1 MVISY
6 FLFLFWFF
14 VWHLLTS
21 LPPQPQSSSS
31 WMRQS
36 RNGCTWPARSRAAML
51 VHHRWWAARMGA
63 ARLGWPATTREKED
77 RKIIVSTVEWA
88 ASTTKQR
95 ARNFSCSL
103 PIFPFRSHFSIFL
116 HVVNLPVRVVIIILY
131 LHYANLRIQ
140 LLCRLFIWINILIK
154 IYFCKSG
161 QLILHIFEGHTEA
174 NDKEMTNINSW
185 HSYVYDKG
193 SMSRTL
199 LFYYLFFQRYLLC
212 IALDYLGIQFDTIF
226 FIATVWL

>member
-1 MVISY
+1 MSSEQQQQRSSVHVISHVLCPF
-6 FLFLFWFF
+6 FL
-14 VWHLLTS
+14 S
-21 LPPQPQSSSS
+21 
-31 WMRQS
+31 
-36 RNGCTWPARSRAAML
+36 
-51 VHHRWWAARMGA
+51 
-63 ARLGWPATTREKED
+63 D
-77 RKIIVSTVEWA
+77 
-88 ASTTKQR
+88 
-95 ARNFSCSL
+95 
-103 PIFPFRSHFSIFL
+103 SIFL

-174 NDKEMTNINSW
+174 NDKEMTNINSC